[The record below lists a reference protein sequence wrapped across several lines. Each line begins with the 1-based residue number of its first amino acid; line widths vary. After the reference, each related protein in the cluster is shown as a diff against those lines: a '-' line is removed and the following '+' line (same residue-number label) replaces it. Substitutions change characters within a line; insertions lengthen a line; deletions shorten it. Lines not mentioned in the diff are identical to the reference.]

1 MHQDLNLTTDDVQVD
16 VINSSG
22 MNGRVDAFV
31 TDGNCDRLFSASYN
45 GTVTSPLC
53 TIYIGPVSTGMTRQ
67 RKAMRPGK
75 YRVFEPRHTQPTPSP
90 CNSLWKSAFGVKRVT
105 GIHLHHDPTGDSRLA
120 TRD

>member
-1 MHQDLNLTTDDVQVD
+1 MHQDLNLTTDDVQMD

-53 TIYIGPVSTGMTRQ
+53 TIYIGPVSTGMASQ

-75 YRVFEPRHTQPTPSP
+75 YRVFEQAYTT
-90 CNSLWKSAFGVKRVT
+90 NSEAVQFLMEVGLWSEACHWNPVA
-105 GIHLHHDPTGDSRLA
+105 P
-120 TRD
+120 